1 MKRPLL
7 LLPLL
12 ALAAVAAGLVWFFV
26 EDPFVFWFFLGTLLA
41 LAAPFAAVFLLLG
54 IWGRNRRRAGKRGG
68 TILLGVASAGLALV
82 VCFVLWFVWTALP
95 TQEGIVAR
103 GVSPDGREYG
113 VSQAWH
119 DWFDDY
125 DIRLFVRGENGD
137 WIVWYGGRDWH
148 PGDPFEVR
156 FPEKDG
162 SPVLE
167 VKTYRPYERW
177 LQSSEPGSQTNAYPG
192 TLSLEELHAI
202 HRREKAENRHPF

>member
-1 MKRPLL
+1 MKKLAL

-82 VCFVLWFVWTALP
+82 VCFVLWFVWTELP
-95 TQEGIVAR
+95 TREGIVAR

-137 WIVWYGGRDWH
+137 RIVWYGGRDWH
-148 PGDPFEVR
+148 PGDPFEIR
-156 FPEKDG
+156 FPEKG
-162 SPVLE
+162 GAPVLE
-167 VKTYRPYERW
+167 GPYERVF
-177 LQSSEPGSQTNAYPG
+177 QNSEPAYPARTSTYPG
-192 TLSLEELHAI
+192 ILSLEDLHAI
-202 HRREKAENRHPF
+202 HRRENAENRRRF